1 MRLNGSHEPAR
12 TRAAELLG
20 ASWTRLVMD
29 YDFENIFYKSF
40 SLSQLN
46 EKLEETGSNTAAQ
59 IALNTRREE
68 ELAKLKMELDE

>member
-1 MRLNGSHEPAR
+1 
-12 TRAAELLG
+12 
-20 ASWTRLVMD
+20 MD

>member
-1 MRLNGSHEPAR
+1 MILRTYFDNVITLN
-12 TRAAELLG
+12 
-20 ASWTRLVMD
+20 
-29 YDFENIFYKSF
+29 KSF

>member
-1 MRLNGSHEPAR
+1 MN
-12 TRAAELLG
+12 
-20 ASWTRLVMD
+20 
-29 YDFENIFYKSF
+29 KSF

-68 ELAKLKMELDE
+68 ELAKLKMELDESNSKYPVV

>member
-1 MRLNGSHEPAR
+1 MCGPQHVHKHVYKR
-12 TRAAELLG
+12 
-20 ASWTRLVMD
+20 V
-29 YDFENIFYKSF
+29 YKSF